1 MPMRMVRAALVDA
14 LIYGRLVGRLR
25 DRFALFASDIYPQ
38 ISGNLHFSKGV
49 FGRGAELGAKWEIG
63 SIGNVC
69 CVLFA
74 VEDVD
79 VVVLHSRSSRVSLA
93 VSTRDVLPC
102 RSAFAR
108 PWSRAHP

>member
-63 SIGNVC
+63 NIGNVC
-69 CVLFA
+69 RVLFA
-74 VEDVD
+74 ALSISFRASMVAGPSLIAMEAGRPA
-79 VVVLHSRSSRVSLA
+79 RSG
-93 VSTRDVLPC
+93 
-102 RSAFAR
+102 
-108 PWSRAHP
+108 